1 MLDINLRNDKTIS
14 TMEGGIIKQ
23 TAYFH
28 KSFSRTVLRQT
39 IDTEMKYHGSK
50 PCINSSEN
58 ITTSEHSNF

>member
-1 MLDINLRNDKTIS
+1 M
-14 TMEGGIIKQ
+14 IKLLVLWKGELLSKLHI
-23 TAYFH
+23 FH

-58 ITTSEHSNF
+58 ITTSEHSNC